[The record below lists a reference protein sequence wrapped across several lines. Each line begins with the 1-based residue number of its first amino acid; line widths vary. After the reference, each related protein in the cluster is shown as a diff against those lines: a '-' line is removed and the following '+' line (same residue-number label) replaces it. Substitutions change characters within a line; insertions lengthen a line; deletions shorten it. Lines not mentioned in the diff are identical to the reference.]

1 MQETQFDSWVGKIR
15 WRRDRLPTPVF
26 LGFTCGSA
34 GKESTCNAGDLSLI
48 SGLGKSP
55 EEGKGYPL
63 QYFGLENSMD
73 YTVAKSRTQLS
84 DWTELTELNIL
95 LPGSLM
101 AMFSVCFN
109 MGEGSRELSG
119 VCFIKILISFM
130 KTYDLIIFQEPY
142 IQYHNLED
150 EDSSSELWGDIN
162 LQSIASLHI
171 FLLSLII
178 LAHTSHK

>member
-1 MQETQFDSWVGKIR
+1 MLGGIGCRKRRGRQSMKWLDGITDSLDKSLGEFWELVMDQED
-15 WRRDRLPTPVF
+15 WRVAIH
-26 LGFTCGSA
+26 G
-34 GKESTCNAGDLSLI
+34 
-48 SGLGKSP
+48 
-55 EEGKGYPL
+55 
-63 QYFGLENSMD
+63 
-73 YTVAKSRTQLS
+73 VAKSRTQLS

-162 LQSIASLHI
+162 LQSIASFHI